1 MWFSCKSRPQR
12 CIFQH
17 KDIFPDHRDG
27 FSNYALLA
35 FHTPPTNLAPRTC
48 TVYWPQKQENEAGK
62 LSRDQG
68 TDILFKDSC
77 NGCLQTNI
85 LQRRRPVA
93 WTSLI
98 VSMRQCLIIR
108 LLFGFASEMA
118 MLSTVAMK
126 RTNFYF

>member
-48 TVYWPQKQENEAGK
+48 TAGLIGLKSRKMKPENYREIRAVISSSSHQRF
-62 LSRDQG
+62 LQG
-68 TDILFKDSC
+68 MSTNKHSTKKETRSMDKVD
-77 NGCLQTNI
+77 CLNETMSHHQI
-85 LQRRRPVA
+85 GLDLLLR
-93 WTSLI
+93 
-98 VSMRQCLIIR
+98 RQCC
-108 LLFGFASEMA
+108 
-118 MLSTVAMK
+118 LSSWQ
-126 RTNFYF
+126 

>member
-17 KDIFPDHRDG
+17 KDIFPDHRDV

-68 TDILFKDSC
+68 SDIFFIASNCARFLQWMSTNKHSTKKETRSMDKLD
-77 NGCLQTNI
+77 CLNETMSHHQI
-85 LQRRRPVA
+85 GLDLLLR
-93 WTSLI
+93 
-98 VSMRQCLIIR
+98 RQCC
-108 LLFGFASEMA
+108 
-118 MLSTVAMK
+118 LSSWQ
-126 RTNFYF
+126 